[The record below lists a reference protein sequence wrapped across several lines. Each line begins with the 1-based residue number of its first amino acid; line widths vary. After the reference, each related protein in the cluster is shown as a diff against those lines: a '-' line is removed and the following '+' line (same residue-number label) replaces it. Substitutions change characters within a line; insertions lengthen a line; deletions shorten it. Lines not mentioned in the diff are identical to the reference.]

1 MSSKPGFSV
10 LHKLR
15 GRRGLVRPRKFGSS
29 RLRVLL
35 RDRLLLFVDGDDDDD
50 DDDNDDGCGNRDFN
64 YTFLTCLQEK
74 GYACCKLQYISLGG
88 RRIVKQHN

>member
-15 GRRGLVRPRKFGSS
+15 GRRGLGRPRKFGSS

-35 RDRLLLFVDGDDDDD
+35 RDRLLFVDGDDDDD
-50 DDDNDDGCGNRDFN
+50 DNDGDHDGCGNKDFN
-64 YTFLTCLQEK
+64 YTFLTALQ
-74 GYACCKLQYISLGG
+74 
-88 RRIVKQHN
+88 